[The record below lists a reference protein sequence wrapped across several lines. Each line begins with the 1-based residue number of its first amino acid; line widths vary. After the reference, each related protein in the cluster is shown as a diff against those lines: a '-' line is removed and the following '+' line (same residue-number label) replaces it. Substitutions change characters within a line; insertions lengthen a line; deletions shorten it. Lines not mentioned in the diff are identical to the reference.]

1 VGTLRFAHPTDS
13 PVALRQTNP
22 SPVIAGLV
30 PATSI
35 GQARCLH
42 HPGDRVFG
50 SDWAETAMALAAE
63 GFIEAGDSRLEYRM
77 IGAPPHAVPTIVFLH
92 EGLGSVGLWGDFP
105 DRVAEATGFGVFV
118 YSRAGYGQSSASAM
132 PRRVSFMHEEAREV
146 LPRVLDAIGFR
157 RGVLLGHSDGASIA
171 AIYAG
176 SFRDPHLRGIAL
188 LAPHFFAEAFGVAE
202 IARAHE
208 RYEEGDFR
216 TKLARWHRD
225 PDNAF
230 FSWSGPWLDPQFLS
244 WDIRPEL
251 AAIGVPVL
259 VVQGDQDQYGTL
271 EQVETAKRLCASPVE
286 AVILPGIR
294 HIPHRDAPAE
304 TLAAVADFIARLG
317 L

>member
-1 VGTLRFAHPTDS
+1 MIGVAGTSPAMTTFVKRADKDLASMTLR
-13 PVALRQTNP
+13 
-22 SPVIAGLV
+22 
-30 PATSI
+30 
-35 GQARCLH
+35 
-42 HPGDRVFG
+42 
-50 SDWAETAMALAAE
+50 AE
-63 GFIEAGDSRLEYRM
+63 GFIEVGESRLEYRM
-77 IGAPPHAVPTIVFLH
+77 IGPPPDAVPTIVFLH
-92 EGLGSVGLWGDFP
+92 EGLGSIGLWGDFP
-105 DRVAEATGFGVFV
+105 DRVAAATGLGVFV
-118 YSRAGYGQSSASAM
+118 YSRAGYGRSSASAM
-132 PRRVSFMHEEAREV
+132 PRRVTFMHEEAREV

-176 SFRDPHLRGIAL
+176 SFRDPRLRGIVL
-188 LAPHFFAEAFGVAE
+188 LAPHFFAEAFGIAE

-208 RYEEGDFR
+208 RYEAGGFR
-216 TKLARWHRD
+216 AKLARWHRD

-230 FSWSGPWLDPQFLS
+230 YSWSGPWLDAQFLS

-271 EQVETAKRLCASPVE
+271 EQVETAKRLCPSPVE

-304 TLAAVADFIARLG
+304 TLAAAADFIARLG